1 MNKVVKSRKDRYVA
15 KGNDL
20 VEAKRSM
27 HLTTRERKLV
37 AYMVSC
43 ISPYDD
49 DFKEYRFPIEE
60 FIQFFSIT
68 DKNAAKEYERI
79 AHGIMSKPFTVENDV
94 ERFTATWLSEAK
106 YHKKQKIFTF
116 RFTPSLKRYLIQ
128 LKKFYTRY
136 KMINLIH
143 MENCYSESLY
153 ELLKQYETIGKR
165 NVSIEKLR
173 IMLGLERKYPLYSN
187 LRVKV
192 LEPAVEEINKFS
204 DITISYQEAKE
215 GRKISSLNFEIKP
228 DPNNEFIKE
237 GLKKYNYLG
246 SSEDF
251 SNQSS
256 DDKEQSLNQNSLPD
270 EIPDELKGIF
280 QRLVEEFQFERE
292 EAHVLAVKYD
302 VSYLEANLKLTLERV
317 LKNRKR
323 GINTD
328 ISRYARA
335 AIMRNYA
342 GDNEEISAA
351 TPAEVAS
358 AQGDRRRAIENFVER
373 AHQAWYKK
381 AVEKFIQAEGPT
393 HFKGFS
399 KYLMTQPEQALY
411 APVNELLLTN
421 GLNHPQVKAYFQS
434 WIVESERLKDRFSKA
449 IFMTEQGYSIEN
461 EGDIKAR
468 LMRRGRLMDV

>member
-1 MNKVVKSRKDRYVA
+1 MNKIAKSRKDRYVA

-20 VEAKRSM
+20 IEAKRSM

-49 DFKEYRFPIEE
+49 DFKEYRFPIED

-68 DKNAAKEYERI
+68 DKNAPKEYERI

-136 KMINLIH
+136 KMINLIN
-143 MENCYSESLY
+143 MENCYSESMY

-165 NVSIEKLR
+165 TIDIEDLR
-173 IMLGLERKYPLYSN
+173 RMLGLERKYPLYSN

-204 DITISYQEAKE
+204 DINVAYQEQKQ
-215 GRKISSLNFEIKP
+215 GRKVSALFFEVKP
-228 DPNNEFIKE
+228 DPNNEHIQSA
-237 GLKKYNYLG
+237 LKNYNYLG
-246 SSEDF
+246 SAEDF
-251 SNQSS
+251 ASKSS
-256 DDKEQSLNQNSLPD
+256 DDKEALLNNYEMPD
-270 EIPDELKGIF
+270 EIPEELAGIF

-292 EAHVLAVKYD
+292 EAHVLACKYD
-302 VSYLEANLKLTLERV
+302 QDYLEANLKITLNRV
-317 LKNRKR
+317 LKNRKL
-323 GINTD
+323 GIQTD
-328 ISRYARA
+328 ITRYARS

-342 GDNEEISAA
+342 GDNSA
-351 TPAEVAS
+351 TPVPATPSEVAS
-358 AQGDRRRAIENFVER
+358 AQGDRRRAIETFLER
-373 AHQAWYKK
+373 AY
-381 AVEKFIQAEGPT
+381 
-393 HFKGFS
+393 
-399 KYLMTQPEQALY
+399 
-411 APVNELLLTN
+411 
-421 GLNHPQVKAYFQS
+421 QS
-434 WIVESERLKDRFSKA
+434 WFKKGNPIHHEIYTRNKYQKRMVK
-449 IFMTEQGYSIEN
+449 I
-461 EGDIKAR
+461 
-468 LMRRGRLMDV
+468 

>member
-1 MNKVVKSRKDRYVA
+1 MNKVAKSRKDRYVA

-49 DFKEYRFPIEE
+49 DFKEYRFPIED
-60 FIQFFSIT
+60 FIQFFSIK
-68 DKNAAKEYERI
+68 DKNAPKEYERI

-143 MENCYSESLY
+143 MENCYSESVY

-165 NVSIEKLR
+165 SVSMEKIR
-173 IMLGLERKYPLYSN
+173 TMLGLERKYPLYSN
-187 LRVKV
+187 FRVKV
-192 LEPAVEEINKFS
+192 LEPAVEEINKYS
-204 DITISYQEAKE
+204 DINIAYQEVKE
-215 GRKISSLNFEIKP
+215 GRKISGLNFEIKP

-237 GLKKYNYLG
+237 GLEKYNYLG

-251 SNQSS
+251 ANQSDS
-256 DDKEQSLNQNSLPD
+256 DKEKSLNQYELPD
-270 EIPDELKGIF
+270 EIPDDLKAIF

-302 VSYLEANLKLTLERV
+302 ESYLEANLKLTLERV

-323 GINTD
+323 GIQTD
-328 ISRYARA
+328 ITRYARS

-358 AQGDRRRAIENFVER
+358 AQGDRRRAIESFVER

-381 AVEKFIQAEGPT
+381 AVDKFIQAEGSK
-393 HFKGFS
+393 HLKAFS
-399 KYLMTQPEQALY
+399 KYLMTQAEQGIY
-411 APVNELLLTN
+411 APINELLLTN
-421 GLNHPQVKAYFQS
+421 GLKHPQVKAYFHS
-434 WIVESERLKDRFSKA
+434 WIVEKENLKDLFNKKM
-449 IFMTEQGYSIEN
+449 FMDEQGYVIEN

-468 LMRRGRLMDV
+468 LMRRGRLMEV